1 MLTKI
6 KNFLSRIFSR
16 PSAFPKKEASSSWPL
31 RLFQSLIT
39 FLRSWWRL
47 LVIAFAAFIILYYP
61 LGSYLTQNIDTS
73 VNYEI
78 TPPLPEQSATVE
90 TMAFLINREVNDHLW
105 TPNLP
110 FFFPAY
116 FLDNMPAFQSGIINA
131 IRTIASA
138 FARCLS
144 PDTIS
149 SPADVSLQNAAKL
162 LKYPGNVWMFAPG
175 STLKPAPSSSKQYR
189 KARRQL
195 LNYNTAIAEKQLT
208 FSRSAQDLEY
218 FLIQIAAD
226 LNRSTVEIENQIR
239 EHSSSWFD
247 TKADNIFFYNQ
258 GKGYAWYLLIKALGN
273 DYKNIIVETGEYE
286 NWTRLLKALE
296 EASSLSPSLIRNAEL
311 NSSLAPNHLS
321 YLGFYLQKAENITR
335 QIADRI
341 NR

>member
-16 PSAFPKKEASSSWPL
+16 SPAFPRKATPVSWPL
-31 RLFQSLIT
+31 RLLQSLIT

-47 LVIAFAAFIILYYP
+47 LIIAFAAFVILYYP
-61 LGSYLTQNIDTS
+61 LGGCLTQNIDTS

-78 TPPLPEQSATVE
+78 TPVLPEQSATVE

-116 FLDNMPAFQSGIINA
+116 FLDNMPSFQSGIIKS
-131 IRTIASA
+131 TGTMASA
-138 FARCLS
+138 FARRLS
-144 PDTIS
+144 PGVIS
-149 SPADVSLQNAAKL
+149 SAEDVSLQNAAKL
-162 LKYPGNVWMFAPG
+162 LKYPGNIWMFAPG

-195 LNYNTAIAEKQLT
+195 LNYNAAVAEKQLT

-218 FLIQIAAD
+218 FLLQIAVS
-226 LNRSTVEIENQIR
+226 LSRSTAEIENQIR
-239 EHSSSWFD
+239 EHSSSWLD

-258 GKGYAWYLLIKALGN
+258 GKSYAWYLLIKALGN

-296 EASSLSPSLIRNAEL
+296 EASSLSPFLIRNAEL
-311 NSSLAPNHLS
+311 NDSLAPNHLS

-335 QIADRI
+335 QIAGRI